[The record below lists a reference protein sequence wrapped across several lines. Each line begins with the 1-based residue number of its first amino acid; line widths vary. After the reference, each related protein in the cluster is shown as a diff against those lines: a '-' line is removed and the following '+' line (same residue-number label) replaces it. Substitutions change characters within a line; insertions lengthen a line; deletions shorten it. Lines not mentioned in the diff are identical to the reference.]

1 MIEVAR
7 LHKLESNGP
16 LRAFADVVIGQVL
29 VKGVRV
35 IDGKNGLI
43 LTMPQTQGKDGQWYC
58 TVMLLDDSLK
68 DELQEVVI
76 EAYNA

>member
-7 LHKLESNGP
+7 LHRLEGNGM
-16 LRAFADVVIGQVL
+16 LKAFADVVIGQVL
-29 VKGVRV
+29 VKGVRI
-35 IDGKNGLI
+35 IDGKNGLF
-43 LTMPQTQGKDGQWYC
+43 LTMPQTQGKDGKWYC

-68 DELQEVVI
+68 AELQEVVI

>member
-35 IDGKNGLI
+35 IDGKNGLF
-43 LTMPQTQGKDGQWYC
+43 LTMPQTQGKDGKWYC

>member
-7 LHKLESNGP
+7 LHKLGSNGP

-29 VKGVRV
+29 VKGVRIV
-35 IDGKNGLI
+35 DGKNGLF
-43 LTMPQTQGKDGQWYC
+43 LTMPQTQGKDGKWYC

-68 DELQEVVI
+68 AELQEVVI

>member
-7 LHKLESNGP
+7 LHRLEGNGM
-16 LRAFADVVIGQVL
+16 LKAFADVVIGQVL

-35 IDGKNGLI
+35 IDGKNGLF
-43 LTMPQTQGKDGQWYC
+43 LTMPQTQGKDGKWYC

-68 DELQEVVI
+68 AELQEVVI

>member
-43 LTMPQTQGKDGQWYC
+43 LTMPQTQGKDGKWYC